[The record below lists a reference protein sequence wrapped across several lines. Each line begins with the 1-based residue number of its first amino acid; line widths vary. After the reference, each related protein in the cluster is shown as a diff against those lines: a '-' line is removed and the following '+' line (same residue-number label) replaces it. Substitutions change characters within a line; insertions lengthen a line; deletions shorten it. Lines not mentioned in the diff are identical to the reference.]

1 MDKHCLS
8 ATTHLP
14 ACLPA
19 CLPGC
24 SPATAHL
31 PATAYLPACLFTTC
45 LCLPAYLPACSPAT
59 ALQVEEVVAEN
70 EALRVSLKHASDSQ
84 ARQAG
89 TERQVINVAASPLLA
104 EENDLLRQ
112 VRVLRLVRARRGR
125 AGIGGEMWGLIS
137 GRPCMTH
144 GPALPCMTHG
154 HVPCMTHDPA
164 LCPCLAQENDL
175 LVQQQ
180 SELDSEIVR
189 LHRQMEDQA
198 QAGMRSAQEQA
209 VLSSRLQQA
218 TSLVQVR
225 AGDRGAGADCG
236 WVGGMHAWCV
246 CVRVCGLC
254 VCGCVRVCVVC
265 VRVCGVCA
273 CVCVWCVCV
282 FVHPTLVPPTPSLI
296 THSGQLH
303 SCSVSLRKYNQIR
316 VIP

>member
-218 TSLVQVR
+218 TSLVQVGAGCVGGGGSGSGR
-225 AGDRGAGADCG
+225 HALRTGAGCAVQQAAAGDVAGAGGGRGQGGDGGSGLGRHAIRTGAGRAVQQAAAGDLAGAGEGRGQGG
-236 WVGGMHAWCV
+236 WG
-246 CVRVCGLC
+246 
-254 VCGCVRVCVVC
+254 
-265 VRVCGVCA
+265 
-273 CVCVWCVCV
+273 
-282 FVHPTLVPPTPSLI
+282 
-296 THSGQLH
+296 
-303 SCSVSLRKYNQIR
+303 
-316 VIP
+316 